1 MLVKGATDI
10 FMRQLNKPAL
20 IEIMACRTFGTKSF
34 FERKLAYCQSDK
46 KEAKYNDSPLKQI
59 IPSGSKCMIVRV
71 AMETKQ
77 YKTDTNG

>member
-34 FERKLAYCQSDK
+34 FERMLAYCQSDK
-46 KEAKYNDSPLKQI
+46 MKQNTIPL
-59 IPSGSKCMIVRV
+59 
-71 AMETKQ
+71 
-77 YKTDTNG
+77 